1 MGERED
7 LDAELMALAQ
17 QLDLPSPPPPDVLM
31 RRGTSRPW
39 MARVLGAAAAV
50 LVIAAGAVAIWPT
63 SDDERLD
70 VGGGSAGEA
79 QPDLEFEGELL
90 DASWLDNGFSVV
102 QEPPPSYGGIEA
114 SASYVAYRYLPPTD
128 EPAFDEVEDILD
140 LTMEQGFVI
149 DGGVGCYTPDLRD
162 TEFLDCGFGASRY
175 VGGSR
180 VEDVNL
186 QYTVSSAG
194 SSFTSVIRVSVRV
207 WPEGVIVDQ
216 PPAVEGSS
224 TSVPVVP
231 RDLASFPT
239 AEPPRMPEVGDAIE
253 SDDLDVDVPVVDGL
267 DAISPVLKPPG
278 CRGYIVLFDSDET
291 PMQIIDR
298 YERALPSSLD
308 AVRRSFPLGDTESL
322 QANVEQSTLTITATV
337 NGART
342 HVVLDL
348 CAG

>member
-1 MGERED
+1 MGEQED
-7 LDAELMALAQ
+7 LDAELIALAQ
-17 QLDLPSPPPPDVLM
+17 QLDLPSPLPPGVLM
-31 RRGTSRPW
+31 RRDTSGPW
-39 MARVLGAAAAV
+39 VARVLGAAAAV
-50 LVIAAGAVAIWPT
+50 LVIAAGAVALWPS

-79 QPDLEFEGELL
+79 EPDLEFEGELL
-90 DASWLDNGFSVV
+90 DASWLDNRFSVV
-102 QEPPPSYGGIEA
+102 QDPPPSYAGIGA
-114 SASYVAYRYLPPTD
+114 SASYVAYRYLPPAD
-128 EPAFDEVEDILD
+128 QPAFDEVEAVLE
-140 LTMEQGFVI
+140 LTMEKGFVI
-149 DGGVGCYTPDLRD
+149 DGISCGTSDLGD
-162 TEFLDCGFGASRY
+162 TKFLDCGFGASRY

-194 SSFTSVIRVSVRV
+194 SSFTSVIRVGVWV
-207 WPEGVIVDQ
+207 WPEGVIVEQ

-239 AEPPRMPEVGDAIE
+239 AEPPGMPEVGDVIE
-253 SDDLDVDVPVVDGL
+253 SDDLDVEVFVVEGL

-291 PMQIIDR
+291 PTQIIDR
-298 YERALPSSLD
+298 YERALPSGLD